1 VRQASGLLVQLG
13 ARAYDDSA
21 RLVMGIVNATPDSFY
36 DQGRAYALTPALE
49 QVAEM
54 VADGADGIDVGGV
67 KAGLGPDV
75 PPVQEI
81 ARIEALVGCVR
92 ERHPDVAISVDTWR
106 AEVARAVLPAGA
118 DLVNDAWGGHDPR
131 LAEVAAEFGAGLV
144 CTHTGGLA
152 PRTYTRRV
160 RYPDLLGDVTRFL
173 DALAERAIAAGV
185 APDRIVLDPGH
196 DFNKNTWHSLEL
208 TRRLDE
214 LVRLGRPVLVA
225 PSNKDFV
232 GETLGLPV
240 DERIEGTMATIAV
253 CAWLGARIFRVHEV
267 RQARRTVDMVT
278 SIVGERPP
286 ARVVRTLP

>member
-1 VRQASGLLVQLG
+1 MRLG
-13 ARAYDDSA
+13 ARSYDDSA

-36 DQGRAYALTPALE
+36 DRGRASALAPALE

-54 VADGADGIDVGGV
+54 VAEGADIIDVGGV
-67 KAGLGPDV
+67 KAGLGPEV
-75 PPVQEI
+75 TPTQEI
-81 ARIEALVGCVR
+81 ARIEALVGSVR
-92 ERHPDVAISVDTWR
+92 EKHPDVAISIDTWR

-118 DLVNDAWGGHDPR
+118 DLVNDAWGGYDPQ

-152 PRTYTRRV
+152 PRTYARRV
-160 RYPDLLGDVTRFL
+160 RYPDLLGEVTRFL
-173 DALAERAIAAGV
+173 DSLAERAIAAGV

-225 PSNKDFV
+225 PSHKDFV
-232 GETLGLPV
+232 GETLGLAV
-240 DERIEGTMATIAV
+240 GERLEGTMATIAV
-253 CAWLGARIFRVHEV
+253 CAWQGARIFRVHEV

-278 SIVGERPP
+278 SIIGDRPP

>member
-1 VRQASGLLVQLG
+1 MRLG

-36 DQGRAYALTPALE
+36 DRGRAYALTPALE

-54 VADGADGIDVGGV
+54 VADGADVIDVGGV

>member
-1 VRQASGLLVQLG
+1 VRLG
-13 ARAYDDSA
+13 ARTYDDSA

-36 DQGRAYALTPALE
+36 DRGRASTLQPALE

-54 VADGADGIDVGGV
+54 VADGADVIDVGGV

-75 PPVQEI
+75 TPTEEI

-92 ERHPDVAISVDTWR
+92 EKHPDVAISIDTWR
-106 AEVARAVLPAGA
+106 SEVARAVLPAGV
-118 DLVNDAWGGHDPR
+118 DLVNDAWGGYDPR

-160 RYPDLLGDVTRFL
+160 RYVDLLGDVTRFL

-208 TRRLDE
+208 TRRLGE

-240 DERIEGTMATIAV
+240 DERLEGTMATIAV
-253 CAWLGARIFRVHEV
+253 CAWQGARVFRVHEV
-267 RQARRTVDMVT
+267 RQARRTVDMVM
-278 SIVGERPP
+278 SIIGDRPP

>member
-1 VRQASGLLVQLG
+1 MRLG
-13 ARAYDDSA
+13 ARTYDDSA

-36 DQGRAYALTPALE
+36 DRGRASTLQPALE

-54 VADGADGIDVGGV
+54 VADGADVIDVGGV

-75 PPVQEI
+75 TPTQEI
-81 ARIEALVGCVR
+81 ARVEALVGCVR
-92 ERHPDVAISVDTWR
+92 QKHPDVAISIDTWR
-106 AEVARAVLPAGA
+106 SEVARAVLPAGA
-118 DLVNDAWGGHDPR
+118 DLVNDAWGGYDPR

-160 RYPDLLGDVTRFL
+160 RYADLLGEVTRFL

-208 TRRLDE
+208 TRRLGE

-232 GETLGLPV
+232 GETLGLPL
-240 DERIEGTMATIAV
+240 DERLEGTMATIAV
-253 CAWLGARIFRVHEV
+253 CAWQGARIFRVHEV

-278 SIVGERPP
+278 SIIGDRPP
-286 ARVVRTLP
+286 ARVERTLP

>member
-1 VRQASGLLVQLG
+1 VRLG
-13 ARAYDDSA
+13 ARTYDESA
-21 RLVMGIVNATPDSFY
+21 RLVMGIVNVTPDSFY
-36 DQGRAYALTPALE
+36 DRGRAYALAPALE
-49 QVAEM
+49 QVAQM
-54 VADGADGIDVGGV
+54 VADGADIIDVGGV
-67 KAGLGPDV
+67 KAGLGPEV
-75 PPVQEI
+75 TPTQEI

-92 ERHPDVAISVDTWR
+92 EKHPDVAISIDTWR
-106 AEVARAVLPAGA
+106 SEVARAVLPAGA
-118 DLVNDAWGGHDPR
+118 DLVNDAWGGYDPR

-160 RYPDLLGDVTRFL
+160 RYADLLGEVTRFL
-173 DALAERAIAAGV
+173 SELAERAIAAGV

-225 PSNKDFV
+225 PSNKDFI
-232 GETLGLPV
+232 GETLGLPAP
-240 DERIEGTMATIAV
+240 ERLEGTMATIAV
-253 CAWLGARIFRVHEV
+253 CAWQGARIFRVHEV

-278 SIVGERPP
+278 SIIGDRPP

>member
-1 VRQASGLLVQLG
+1 VRLG
-13 ARAYDDSA
+13 ARTYDDSA

-36 DQGRAYALTPALE
+36 DGGRAYAPAPALE

-54 VADGADGIDVGGV
+54 VADGADVIDVGGV
-67 KAGLGPDV
+67 KAGLGPEV
-75 PPVQEI
+75 PPAQEI
-81 ARIEALVGCVR
+81 ARVEALVGSVR
-92 ERHPDVAISVDTWR
+92 ERHPDVAISIDTWR

-152 PRTYTRRV
+152 PRTYARRV
-160 RYPDLLGDVTRFL
+160 RYPDLVGDVTRFL
-173 DALAERAIAAGV
+173 ESLAGRAIAAGV

-225 PSNKDFV
+225 PSHKDFV
-232 GETLGLPV
+232 GETLDLPV
-240 DERIEGTMATIAV
+240 GERLEGTMATVAV
-253 CAWLGARIFRVHEV
+253 CAWQGARLFRVHEV

-278 SIVGERPP
+278 SIIGDRPP

>member
-1 VRQASGLLVQLG
+1 MPPVRLG
-13 ARAYDDSA
+13 ARTYDDSA

-36 DQGRAYALTPALE
+36 DRGRAYALAPALE
-49 QVAEM
+49 QVAQM
-54 VADGADGIDVGGV
+54 VADGADVIDVGGV
-67 KAGLGPDV
+67 KAGLGPEV
-75 PPVQEI
+75 TPVEEI
-81 ARIEALVGCVR
+81 ARVEALVGCVR
-92 ERHPDVAISVDTWR
+92 EKHPDVAISVDTWR

-118 DLVNDAWGGHDPR
+118 DLVNDAWGSHDPQ
-131 LAEVAAEFGAGLV
+131 LAEVAAEFGASLV
-144 CTHTGGLA
+144 CTHTGGLT

-160 RYPDLLGDVTRFL
+160 RYPDLVGDVTRFL
-173 DALAERAIAAGV
+173 ESLAERAIAAGV
-185 APDRIVLDPGH
+185 SPDRVVLDPGH

-232 GETLGLPV
+232 GETLDLPV
-240 DERIEGTMATIAV
+240 GERIEGTMATVAV
-253 CAWLGARIFRVHEV
+253 CAWQGARIFRVHEV

-278 SIVGERPP
+278 SIIGDRPP

>member
-1 VRQASGLLVQLG
+1 VRLG

-36 DQGRAYALTPALE
+36 DRGRAYALTPALE

-54 VADGADGIDVGGV
+54 VADGADVIDVGGV

-118 DLVNDAWGGHDPR
+118 DVVNDAWGGHDPR
-131 LAEVAAEFGAGLV
+131 LAEVAAEFGASLV

-152 PRTYTRRV
+152 PRTYARRV
-160 RYPDLLGDVTRFL
+160 RYPDLIGDVTRFL
-173 DALAERAIAAGV
+173 DALAERAIAVGV

-240 DERIEGTMATIAV
+240 DERLEGTMATIAV

>member
-1 VRQASGLLVQLG
+1 MRVG
-13 ARAYDDSA
+13 ARTYDDSA

-36 DQGRAYALTPALE
+36 DRGRAYAVAPALE

-54 VADGADGIDVGGV
+54 VADGADVIDVGGV
-67 KAGLGPDV
+67 KAGMGPEV
-75 PPVQEI
+75 TPVQEI
-81 ARIEALVGCVR
+81 ARIEAVVGCVR
-92 ERHPDVAISVDTWR
+92 EKHPDVAISIDTWR

-160 RYPDLLGDVTRFL
+160 RYPDLLGEVTRFL
-173 DALAERAIAAGV
+173 GDLAARAIAAGV

-225 PSNKDFV
+225 PSRKDFV
-232 GETLGLPV
+232 GETLGLPAGQ
-240 DERIEGTMATIAV
+240 RLEGTMATVAI
-253 CAWLGARIFRVHEV
+253 CAWHGARIFRVHDV
-267 RQARRTVDMVT
+267 RQARRTVDMVA
-278 SIVGERPP
+278 SIIGDRPP

>member
-1 VRQASGLLVQLG
+1 VQLG

-36 DQGRAYALTPALE
+36 DRGRAYALTPALE

-54 VADGADGIDVGGV
+54 VADGADVIDVGGV

-118 DLVNDAWGGHDPR
+118 DVVNDAWGGHDPR
-131 LAEVAAEFGAGLV
+131 LAEVAAEFGASLV

-152 PRTYTRRV
+152 PRTYARRV
-160 RYPDLLGDVTRFL
+160 RYPDLIGDVTRFL
-173 DALAERAIAAGV
+173 DALAERAIAVGV

-240 DERIEGTMATIAV
+240 DERLEGTMATIAV

>member
-1 VRQASGLLVQLG
+1 VRLG

-36 DQGRAYALTPALE
+36 DRGRAYGLAPALE
-49 QVAEM
+49 RVAQM
-54 VADGADGIDVGGV
+54 VADGADVIDVGGV
-67 KAGLGPDV
+67 KAGLGPEV
-75 PPVQEI
+75 TPTQEI
-81 ARIEALVGCVR
+81 ARVEALVGCVR
-92 ERHPDVAISVDTWR
+92 ERHPDVAISIDTWR
-106 AEVARAVLPAGA
+106 SEVARAVLPAGA

-131 LAEVAAEFGAGLV
+131 LVEVAAEFGAGLV

-160 RYPDLLGDVTRFL
+160 RYPDLIGDVIRFL
-173 DALAERAIAAGV
+173 DDLAERAIAAGV
-185 APDRIVLDPGH
+185 APDRLVLDPGH

-208 TRRLDE
+208 TRHLDE
-214 LVRLGRPVLVA
+214 LVRLGRPVMVA

-240 DERIEGTMATIAV
+240 DERLEGTMATIAV
-253 CAWLGARIFRVHEV
+253 CAWHGARIFRVHDV

-278 SIVGERPP
+278 SIIGDRPP

>member
-1 VRQASGLLVQLG
+1 
-13 ARAYDDSA
+13 
-21 RLVMGIVNATPDSFY
+21 
-36 DQGRAYALTPALE
+36 
-49 QVAEM
+49 
-54 VADGADGIDVGGV
+54 
-67 KAGLGPDV
+67 
-75 PPVQEI
+75 
-81 ARIEALVGCVR
+81 
-92 ERHPDVAISVDTWR
+92 
-106 AEVARAVLPAGA
+106 VLPAGA
-118 DLVNDAWGGHDPR
+118 DLVNDAWGGDDPR

-160 RYPDLLGDVTRFL
+160 RYADLLGEVTRFL
-173 DALAERAIAAGV
+173 AALAERAIAAGV

-208 TRRLDE
+208 TRRLGE

-240 DERIEGTMATIAV
+240 DERLEGTMATIAV
-253 CAWLGARIFRVHEV
+253 CAWQGARIFRVHEV

-278 SIVGERPP
+278 SIIGDRPP
-286 ARVVRTLP
+286 ACVVRTLP

>member
-1 VRQASGLLVQLG
+1 MQLG
-13 ARAYDDSA
+13 SRVYDDSA

-36 DQGRAYALTPALE
+36 DAGRAYELQPALE

-54 VADGADGIDVGGV
+54 VADGADVIDIGGV
-67 KAGLGPDV
+67 KAGLGAEVTPA
-75 PPVQEI
+75 QEI
-81 ARIEALVGCVR
+81 ARIEPLVARVR
-92 ERHPDVAISVDTWR
+92 EAHPDVAISIDTWR

-131 LAEVAAEFGAGLV
+131 LAEAAAEFGAGLV
-144 CTHTGGLA
+144 CTHTGGLT
-152 PRTYTRRV
+152 PRTYARRP
-160 RYPDLLGDVTRFL
+160 RYPDVVDEVTAFL
-173 DALAERAIAAGV
+173 TALAERAVAAGV
-185 APDRIVLDPGH
+185 APERIVLDPGH

-232 GETLGLPV
+232 GETLGLPKE
-240 DERIEGTMATIAV
+240 ERVEGTMATVAV
-253 CAWLGARIFRVHEV
+253 CAWHGARIFRVHNV
-267 RQARRTVDMVT
+267 RQARRTVDMVA
-278 SIVGERPP
+278 SIIGDRPP

>member
-1 VRQASGLLVQLG
+1 MRLG
-13 ARAYDDSA
+13 ARTYDDSA

-36 DQGRAYALTPALE
+36 DRGRASAPAPALE
-49 QVAEM
+49 QVAQM
-54 VADGADGIDVGGV
+54 VADGADVIDVGGV
-67 KAGLGPDV
+67 KAGLGPEV
-75 PPVQEI
+75 TPVQEI
-81 ARIEALVGCVR
+81 ARVEALVGCVR
-92 ERHPDVAISVDTWR
+92 AAHPHVAISVDTWR

-131 LAEVAAEFGAGLV
+131 LAEVAAEFGASLV

-152 PRTYTRRV
+152 PRTYARRV
-160 RYPDLLGDVTRFL
+160 RYPDLVGDVTRFL
-173 DALAERAIAAGV
+173 ESLAERAITAGV

-240 DERIEGTMATIAV
+240 GERLEGTMATVAV
-253 CAWLGARIFRVHEV
+253 CAWQGARIFRVHEI

-278 SIVGERPP
+278 SIIGDRPP

>member
-1 VRQASGLLVQLG
+1 VQLG
-13 ARAYDDSA
+13 ARTYDDSA

-36 DQGRAYALTPALE
+36 DRGRTSTLQPALE

-54 VADGADGIDVGGV
+54 VADGADVIDVGGV
-67 KAGLGPDV
+67 KAGLGPEV
-75 PPVQEI
+75 TPAQEI
-81 ARIEALVGCVR
+81 ARIEPLVGRVR
-92 ERHPDVAISVDTWR
+92 EKHPDVAISIDTWR

-118 DLVNDAWGGHDPR
+118 DIVNDAWGGYDPR
-131 LAEVAAEFGAGLV
+131 LAEVAAEFGASLV
-144 CTHTGGLA
+144 CTHTGGLT
-152 PRTYTRRV
+152 PRTYARRV
-160 RYPDLLGDVTRFL
+160 RYPDLLGEITRFL
-173 DALAERAIAAGV
+173 DGLAERAIAAGV

-232 GETLGLPV
+232 GEALGLPV
-240 DERIEGTMATIAV
+240 EERLEGTMATVAV
-253 CAWLGARIFRVHEV
+253 CAWHGARIFRVHEV
-267 RQARRTVDMVT
+267 RQARRTVDMVA
-278 SIVGERPP
+278 SIIGDRPP

>member
-1 VRQASGLLVQLG
+1 VQLG
-13 ARAYDDSA
+13 ARTYDDSA

-36 DQGRAYALTPALE
+36 DKGRAYALAPALD

-54 VADGADGIDVGGV
+54 VADGADVIDVGGV
-67 KAGLGPDV
+67 KAGLGPEV
-75 PPVQEI
+75 TPTQEI

-92 ERHPDVAISVDTWR
+92 EKHPDVAISIDTWR

-131 LAEVAAEFGAGLV
+131 LAEAAAEFGASLV

-173 DALAERAIAAGV
+173 DALAGRAIAAGV

-240 DERIEGTMATIAV
+240 GERVEGTMATIAV
-253 CAWLGARIFRVHEV
+253 CAWQGARMFRVHEV
-267 RQARRTVDMVT
+267 RQARRTVDMVA
-278 SIVGERPP
+278 SIIGDRPP
-286 ARVVRTLP
+286 ARAVRTLP

>member
-1 VRQASGLLVQLG
+1 VQLG

-36 DQGRAYALTPALE
+36 DRGRAYTLQPALE

-54 VADGADGIDVGGV
+54 VADGADVIDVGGV
-67 KAGLGPDV
+67 KAGLGPEV
-75 PPVQEI
+75 TPAQEI
-81 ARIEALVGCVR
+81 TRIEPLVRCVR
-92 ERHPDVAISVDTWR
+92 EKHPDVAISIDTWR

-118 DLVNDAWGGHDPR
+118 DVVNDAWGGHDPQ
-131 LAEVAAEFGAGLV
+131 LAEVAAEFGASLV
-144 CTHTGGLA
+144 CTHTGGLT

-160 RYPDLLGDVTRFL
+160 RYPDLLGEVTRFL
-173 DALAERAIAAGV
+173 GELAERALAAGV

-225 PSNKDFV
+225 TSNKDFV
-232 GETLGLPV
+232 GETLGLPTQ
-240 DERIEGTMATIAV
+240 ERLEGTMATVAV
-253 CAWLGARIFRVHEV
+253 CAWHGARIFRVHEV
-267 RQARRTVDMVT
+267 RQARRTVDMVA
-278 SIVGERPP
+278 SIIGDRPP

>member
-1 VRQASGLLVQLG
+1 VRLG
-13 ARAYDDSA
+13 ARTYDDTT

-36 DQGRAYALTPALE
+36 DRGRAYALQPALE
-49 QVAEM
+49 QVAQM
-54 VADGADGIDVGGV
+54 VADGADVIDVGGV
-67 KAGLGPDV
+67 KAGLGPEV
-75 PPVQEI
+75 TPAQEI

-92 ERHPDVAISVDTWR
+92 ERHPDVAISIDTWR

-118 DLVNDAWGGHDPR
+118 DLVNDAWGGYDPQ

-160 RYPDLLGDVTRFL
+160 RYADLLGEVTQYL
-173 DALAERAIAAGV
+173 IALAERAIAAGV

-196 DFNKNTWHSLEL
+196 DFNKNTWHSLEI

-232 GETLGLPV
+232 GETLGLPTQ
-240 DERIEGTMATIAV
+240 ERLEGTMATVAV
-253 CAWLGARIFRVHEV
+253 CAWHGARIFRVHDV
-267 RQARRTVDMVT
+267 RQARRTVDMVA
-278 SIVGERPP
+278 SIIGDRPP

>member
-1 VRQASGLLVQLG
+1 MRLG
-13 ARAYDDSA
+13 ARTYDDSA

-36 DQGRAYALTPALE
+36 DRGRASAPAPALE
-49 QVAEM
+49 QVAQM
-54 VADGADGIDVGGV
+54 VSDGADVIDVGGA
-67 KAGLGPDV
+67 KAGLGPEV
-75 PPVQEI
+75 TPVQEI
-81 ARIEALVGCVR
+81 ARVEALVGCVR
-92 ERHPDVAISVDTWR
+92 AAHPHVAISVDTWR

-131 LAEVAAEFGAGLV
+131 LADAAAEFGASLV

-160 RYPDLLGDVTRFL
+160 RYPDLVGDVTRFL
-173 DALAERAIAAGV
+173 ESLAERAIAAGV

-240 DERIEGTMATIAV
+240 GERLEGTMATVAV
-253 CAWLGARIFRVHEV
+253 CAWQGARIFRVHEV

-278 SIVGERPP
+278 SIIGDRPP

>member
-1 VRQASGLLVQLG
+1 VRLG
-13 ARAYDDSA
+13 ARTYDDSA

-36 DQGRAYALTPALE
+36 DRGRAYGLQAALE

-54 VADGADGIDVGGV
+54 VADGADVIDIGGV
-67 KAGLGPDV
+67 KAGLGPEV
-75 PPVQEI
+75 TPAQEI
-81 ARIEALVGCVR
+81 ARIETLVGCVR
-92 ERHPDVAISVDTWR
+92 AKHPDVAISIDTWR

-118 DLVNDAWGGHDPR
+118 DVVNDAWGGYDPQ
-131 LAEVAAEFGAGLV
+131 LAEVAAEFGASLV
-144 CTHTGGLA
+144 CTHTGGLT
-152 PRTYTRRV
+152 PRTYARRV
-160 RYPDLLGDVTRFL
+160 RYADLLGEVKAYLT
-173 DALAERAIAAGV
+173 ALVERALAAGV

-225 PSNKDFV
+225 LSNKDFV

-240 DERIEGTMATIAV
+240 DERIEGTMAAVAV
-253 CAWLGARIFRVHEV
+253 CAWHGARIFRVHDV
-267 RQARRTVDMVT
+267 RQARRTVDMVA
-278 SIVGERPP
+278 SIVGDRPP

>member
-1 VRQASGLLVQLG
+1 VRLG
-13 ARAYDDSA
+13 ARTYDDSA

-36 DQGRAYALTPALE
+36 DRGRASTLQTALE
-49 QVAEM
+49 RVAEM
-54 VADGADGIDVGGV
+54 VADGADVIDVGGV

-75 PPVQEI
+75 TPTQEI

-92 ERHPDVAISVDTWR
+92 EKHPDVAISIDTWR
-106 AEVARAVLPAGA
+106 SEVARAVLPAGA
-118 DLVNDAWGGHDPR
+118 DLVNDAWGGYDPR

-160 RYPDLLGDVTRFL
+160 RYADLLGEVTRFL
-173 DALAERAIAAGV
+173 HALAERAIAAGV

-208 TRRLDE
+208 TRRLRE
-214 LVRLGRPVLVA
+214 VVRLGRPVLVA

-240 DERIEGTMATIAV
+240 DERLEGTMATIAV
-253 CAWLGARIFRVHEV
+253 CAWQGARIFRVHEV

-278 SIVGERPP
+278 SIIGDRPP